1 MVGIAHPHA
10 FSGRNRPA
18 GNGDV
23 PLAFSD
29 PAVCYASAVI
39 DYRHS
44 RHPCNRRDCRC
55 RTERFR
61 EEIQVDHRRRSFGA
75 DHVFWDIGLNWL
87 NYKFK
92 ILERLLAPAPLPLI
106 ENGKMNRRNM
116 RSQLITAEELRGQ
129 LRQQGVSDLTE
140 VSRACLEENGEISV
154 VKKEDDEVSKKRKKP
169 V

>member
-1 MVGIAHPHA
+1 
-10 FSGRNRPA
+10 
-18 GNGDV
+18 
-23 PLAFSD
+23 
-29 PAVCYASAVI
+29 
-39 DYRHS
+39 
-44 RHPCNRRDCRC
+44 
-55 RTERFR
+55 
-61 EEIQVDHRRRSFGA
+61 
-75 DHVFWDIGLNWL
+75 VFWDIGLNWL